1 MDELIPIVNKLQ
13 NVFNTIGQDPIDLPQ
28 IVVIGSQSS
37 GKSSVIEN
45 LVGRDFLPR
54 GADIVT
60 RRPLVLQ
67 LIHHV
72 VSDENS
78 HNSSNFPGA
87 ARSTS
92 ISEWGEFLHVKGG
105 GNSTQFR
112 DFESIKKEI
121 ETETIRVAGSNK
133 NISAKPIHL
142 KIYSPHVVNLTLVD
156 LPGITKIPVGDQPT
170 DIEQQIRQIIFK
182 YIRQPNSII
191 LAVTASNVDLA
202 NSDALKLAREVDPEG
217 LRTVGVLTK
226 LDLMDAGTNAMDV
239 LLGRSIPLKLGY
251 IAIVNRSQQDIIDG
265 KSIRDA
271 LRKESHFFK
280 THSVYRSLANR
291 CGTPYLART
300 LNRVGNHLEKGS

>member
-13 NVFNTIGQDPIDLPQ
+13 DVFNTVGYDPIDLPQ

-67 LIHHV
+67 LIHH
-72 VSDENS
+72 SLSNENTLS
-78 HNSSNFPGA
+78 SSN
-87 ARSTS
+87 TS
-92 ISEWGEFLHVKGG
+92 GPRPNSLSEWGEFLHVKGG
-105 GNSTQFR
+105 TPFR

-142 KIYSPHVVNLTLVD
+142 KIFSPHVVNLTLVD

-251 IAIVNRSQQDIIDG
+251 IAVVNRSQQDIIDG
-265 KSIRDA
+265 KSIREA
-271 LRKESHFFK
+271 LRKETHFFK
-280 THSVYRSLANR
+280 SHTVYRSLANR

-300 LNRVGNHLEKGS
+300 LNRVRSHKEEK